1 MHTMIPVRRIPA
13 LILFV
18 VMLSSLVIGCG
29 GDTPNGPPANAVV
42 VRMLYGS
49 EKQAWLEAVTPA
61 FNAQRKQTSTGKSI
75 FVEAIPMGSTE
86 SMQVILD
93 GREQP
98 AVWSPASSILVPLA
112 NQDWASTH
120 GGQRLTEDAPPPLVL
135 SPVMIGMWRPMA
147 EALGWPE
154 QPIGWTEIAELAAS
168 GKTWADFGRPEWGA
182 FQFGHTH
189 PDYSNSGIASIIAIT
204 YAATGKTRGLTIED
218 VQSPAVAELMQAVQS
233 GVIHYGR
240 STGFFGRQM
249 FKRGPGYLSA
259 AVLYEN
265 LVVEAYNQTLYP
277 NLALPVVAIYPRE
290 GTFWTDNP
298 YAILDAPWMTDEL
311 REAASIY
318 RDYLLAP
325 EQQQTALSLGYRP
338 ADTSIPLGAP
348 LIAANGIDPQEPRTL
363 LEVPDANVIRAIRE
377 VWGATKKRVE
387 VQIVVDVSG
396 SMNDEGRLVNAKRAL
411 EVFIDQL
418 DDEDYV
424 GIIIFSDNATELT
437 PLTALGPKRE
447 EVLSRISGLTALGG
461 TRLIDTVVEA
471 YQTLEQAPAG
481 ERIRAMV
488 VLSDGADNK
497 SRTRPEELQ
506 ALLGQDESGRSIKL
520 FTIAYGSGG
529 LDLDLLR
536 QMAEV
541 TGGQLYKSNSNATE
555 IEEVYRD
562 IATFF

>member
-1 MHTMIPVRRIPA
+1 MSPVRRIPA
-13 LILFV
+13 LVLLV
-18 VMLSSLVIGCG
+18 VMLGSLVIGCG
-29 GDTPNGPPANAVV
+29 GNPSSPPTNAVV

-61 FNAQRKQTSTGKSI
+61 FNAQRIQTSTGKPI

-86 SMQVILD
+86 SMEAILN
-93 GREQP
+93 GIEEP
-98 AVWSPASSILVPLA
+98 AVWSPASGILLPLA
-112 NQDWASTH
+112 NQEWASSN

-135 SPVMIGMWRPMA
+135 SPVVIAMWQPMA

-168 GKTWADFGRPEWGA
+168 GKTWADYGRPEWGP

-189 PDYSNSGIASIIAIT
+189 PDFSNSGIASIIAIT

-249 FKRGPGYLSA
+249 FNRGPGYLSA

-265 LVVEAYNQTLYP
+265 LVVEAYDQTRFP
-277 NLALPVVAIYPRE
+277 NLALPIVAIYPRE

-298 YAILDAPWMTDEL
+298 YAILDTPWMTDEL
-311 REAASIY
+311 REAATIY

-338 ADTSIPLGAP
+338 ANTSIPLGAP
-348 LIAANGIDPQEPRTL
+348 LIATNGIDPQEPRTL
-363 LEVPDANVIRAIRE
+363 LEVPDTNVLRAIQE
-377 VWGATKKRVE
+377 VWGTTKKRVE
-387 VQIVVDVSG
+387 VQIVVDISG
-396 SMNDEGRLVNAKRAL
+396 SMDDEARLMNAKRAIRD
-411 EVFIDQL
+411 FIDQL
-418 DDEDYV
+418 DDEDHV
-424 GIIIFSDNATELT
+424 GIIVFSDLATELT
-437 PLTALGPKRE
+437 PLTALGPKRDD
-447 EVLSRISGLTALGG
+447 VLNRILGLRAFGG

-471 YQTLEQAPAG
+471 YQTLQQQPAG
-481 ERIRAMV
+481 ERIRALV
-488 VLSDGADNK
+488 VLSDGEDTQ
-497 SRTRPEELQ
+497 SFTRPEELQ
-506 ALLGQDESGRSIKL
+506 ALIGQDESGRSIKL

-529 LDLDLLR
+529 IELDLLR
-536 QMAEV
+536 QMADV
-541 TGGQLYKSNSNATE
+541 TGGQLYQSKSDATE

>member
-1 MHTMIPVRRIPA
+1 MHTMSSVRRIPA
-13 LILFV
+13 LILLV
-18 VMLSSLVIGCG
+18 VMLGSLVIGCG
-29 GDTPNGPPANAVV
+29 GNPNGPPANAVV

-61 FNAQRKQTSTGKSI
+61 FNAQNNKTSTGKPI

-86 SMQVILD
+86 SMEVILN
-93 GREQP
+93 GSEQP
-98 AVWSPASSILVPLA
+98 AVWSPASGILLPLA
-112 NQDWASTH
+112 NQEWASRN

-135 SPVMIGMWRPMA
+135 SPVVIAMWRPMA
-147 EALGWPE
+147 AALGWPE

-168 GKTWADFGRPEWGA
+168 GKTWADYGRPEWGP

-204 YAATGKTRGLTIED
+204 YAATGKTRGLTVED

-233 GVIHYGR
+233 GIIHYGR

-249 FKRGPGYLSA
+249 FNRGPGYLSA

-265 LVVEAYNQTLYP
+265 LVVEAYDQTRFP
-277 NLALPVVAIYPRE
+277 NIALPVVAIYPRE

-298 YAILDAPWMTDEL
+298 YAILNAPWMTDEL
-311 REAASIY
+311 REAATVY

-325 EQQQTALSLGYRP
+325 EQQQMALSLGYRP

-363 LEVPDANVIRAIRE
+363 LEVPDANVLRAIRE
-377 VWGATKKRVE
+377 VWGTTKKRVE
-387 VQIVVDVSG
+387 VQIVVDISG
-396 SMNDEGRLVNAKRAL
+396 SMNEEGRLVNAKQAL
-411 EVFIDQL
+411 NTFITQL

-424 GIIIFSDNATELT
+424 GITVFSDNATELT
-437 PLTALGPKRE
+437 PLSALGPKRDD
-447 EVLSRISGLTALGG
+447 VLSRVSGLSALGG

-471 YQTLEQAPAG
+471 YQTLQQQPAG
-481 ERIRAMV
+481 ERIRALV
-488 VLSDGADNK
+488 VLSDGADNQ

-506 ALLGQDESGRSIKL
+506 ALLGQDESGRSVKL

-536 QMAEV
+536 TMAEV
-541 TGGQLYKSNSNATE
+541 TGGQLYQSKSDATE